1 MLGLESN
8 ICRLCVVKIKRQ
20 KTDKPFDKRACFR
33 QSCSTAECLFGA
45 RASSFEQTSCF
56 YFRCY
61 FITIF
66 DVFVRSYCL
75 LSDTADNVVRR
86 TVPGADWVL
95 WWLGRSPFA
104 PDPTHSHS
112 TEPGNS
118 AAGRQQAQD
127 GQPAIPRF
135 GCTFRVT
142 RQPARERNA
151 LLDTCLFTFGHGRET
166 R

>member
-1 MLGLESN
+1 M
-8 ICRLCVVKIKRQ
+8 IKELVS
-20 KTDKPFDKRACFR
+20 DRAVPLR
-33 QSCSTAECLFGA
+33 SVYLFGA

-95 WWLGRSPFA
+95 W
-104 PDPTHSHS
+104 
-112 TEPGNS
+112 
-118 AAGRQQAQD
+118 
-127 GQPAIPRF
+127 
-135 GCTFRVT
+135 
-142 RQPARERNA
+142 
-151 LLDTCLFTFGHGRET
+151 
-166 R
+166 